1 MQLPHDWK
9 RIGAIA
15 AVCLLVS
22 GLIHISSLATD
33 FNSQIASRVDFQIR
47 EWLGRG
53 VQLSSHLKIFAYEDV
68 SVGATESGE
77 LTPLEWDWLLKGIA
91 ATKPRVI
98 LLDKMFLFPNRVR
111 GKATAGELS
120 GQEARALPLM
130 GTGERAL
137 GLPGGSSIESPQS
150 PRPYAGVPII
160 AAAFTSE
167 QPIRDRKSLN
177 QQWLEA
183 KGLRLTSLLMS
194 PDDDI
199 GLLPSWLMERSG
211 VPYGPHSSHI
221 ESMSRIGHVDH
232 AGMGLVPAIRRVN
245 EQYFLPHWALASAD
259 TIRIDRGG
267 KLLIDG
273 KSVPINTKGLI
284 VANLLA
290 PSRVN
295 LNMHNFMWLG
305 SKVRAGDLSK
315 HIDSGD
321 TVVLLSSLFTGAT
334 EFKETALGRMPG
346 GYVMLSVLNSYLQDQ
361 WIKPMGGGL
370 AVTLLGGLLAAV
382 AGALLAPVAFALTLG
397 LGGGFVFAA
406 SQTGFSYFGLITPWF
421 STEVAMFLC
430 GSLLFIDRMRS
441 RERGRRKLRAALQ
454 GMVDDER
461 LAGVLDQG
469 KDFRFH
475 ASEQIITIMFIDIA
489 EFSKY
494 AEQRS
499 PRDVFDQL
507 RGLLSYI
514 SETVHS
520 FGGIVDRALGD
531 GLLCYFG
538 YQFEGDRKSVLN
550 HADAAL
556 ECAIKIQRDHMA
568 RCMFAVEGDYLINP
582 LRIGLNSSLV
592 FVGDVGTRDRL
603 DFTVIGHGVNFAQ
616 RLESA
621 CEPSRV
627 MLTSATTDLLSK
639 FSIADREFSIRLLRA
654 KGEGQALEAFEYDPF
669 IDNEKNLQTAMNNFR
684 EKRGIQRKDDR
695 WAVPAQASMRF
706 KTTMGDAELVNFS
719 NYGLA
724 LRMDFYLTK
733 GFRFNLTLDDVSPTL
748 STKDQMRLGNTV
760 SVDVRWGRKAQSGFM
775 HGVQIHN
782 LENEQL
788 AEYIQALRNA
798 LHASVQQRSRD
809 DQSAKVS

>member
-9 RIGAIA
+9 RIGVLAS
-15 AVCLLVS
+15 VCLLLS
-22 GLIHISSLATD
+22 GLLHVSSLATD
-33 FNSQIASRVDFQIR
+33 FNAQIASRVDFQIR

-53 VQLSSHLKIFAYEDV
+53 VQLSNRLKIFAYEDV

-77 LTPLEWDWLLKGIA
+77 LTAHEWEWLIKGIS
-91 ATKPRVI
+91 ATKPRTI
-98 LLDKMFLFPNRVR
+98 LLDKMFLFPNRAG
-111 GKATAGELS
+111 GKAAADALS
-120 GQEARALPLM
+120 RKETQD
-130 GTGERAL
+130 
-137 GLPGGSSIESPQS
+137 SPS
-150 PRPYAGVPII
+150 GRIANGVAPVI

-167 QPIRDRKSLN
+167 QSIRERKSLN

-183 KGLRLTSLLMS
+183 NGLRLTSLLMS
-194 PDDDI
+194 PNDDV
-199 GLLPSWLMERSG
+199 GLLPSWLMERSR
-211 VPYGPHSSHI
+211 VPYGPHASHI
-221 ESMSRIGHVDH
+221 DTISRIGHVDH

-245 EQYFLPHWALASAD
+245 EQYFLPHWALASAE
-259 TIRIDRGG
+259 TIRFDGSGG
-267 KLLIDG
+267 LFVDG
-273 KSVPINTKGLI
+273 KSVPMNSNGHIL
-284 VANLLA
+284 ANLLA
-290 PSRVN
+290 PSRIN
-295 LNMHNFMWLG
+295 LNLHNFMWLG
-305 SKVRAGDLSK
+305 SKVRAGELGK
-315 HIDSGD
+315 HIEPGD
-321 TVVLLSSLFTGAT
+321 TVVLLASLFTGAT

-361 WIKPMGGGL
+361 WIQPMGGGL
-370 AVTLLGGLLAAV
+370 VVTLMGGMLAIL
-382 AGALLAPVAFALTLG
+382 AGALLAPVSFALAIG
-397 LGGGFVFAA
+397 LGGGLVFAA
-406 SQTGFSYFGLITPWF
+406 SQVGFSFFGLVTPWF
-421 STEVAMFLC
+421 SAEVAMFLC
-430 GSLLFIDRMRS
+430 GSVIFVDRMRS

-461 LAGVLDQG
+461 LASVLDQG
-469 KDFRFH
+469 KDFRFL

-494 AEQRS
+494 AEHRS

-507 RGLLSYI
+507 RGLLGYI

-538 YQFEGDRKSVLN
+538 YQFVGDEKSVVN

-568 RCMFAVEGDYLINP
+568 RCMFAIEGDYLINP

-627 MLTSATTDLLSK
+627 MLTSATTDLLTK
-639 FSIADREFSIRLLRA
+639 FSVKAREFSIRLLRA
-654 KGEGQALEAFEYDPF
+654 KGEGEALEAYEYDPF
-669 IDNEKNLQTAMNNFR
+669 IDNEKNLQTALNNFR

-695 WAVPAQASMRF
+695 WAVPAQASLRF
-706 KTTMGDAELVNFS
+706 KGAMGDAELVNFS

-724 LRMDFYLTK
+724 LRMDCYLTK
-733 GFRFNLTLDDVSPTL
+733 GFRFNLTLADVSPTL

-760 SVDVRWGRKAQSGFM
+760 SVEVRWGRKAESGFV

-782 LENEQL
+782 LESEHL

-798 LHASVQQRSRD
+798 LHASVLTRSLD
-809 DQSAKVS
+809 EASAKVS